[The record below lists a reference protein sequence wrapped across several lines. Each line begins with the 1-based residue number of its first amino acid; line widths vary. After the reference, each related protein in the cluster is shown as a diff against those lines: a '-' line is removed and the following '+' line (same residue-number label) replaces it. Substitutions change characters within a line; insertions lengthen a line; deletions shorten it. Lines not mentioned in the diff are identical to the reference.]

1 MHNTLIDDEVPHRDI
16 LARVHYNS
24 VQQTQRIPLG
34 VLWTRKAI
42 QNSPLAKHVSAVS
55 KKLYAPKRSASKRQ
69 ARNHP
74 VFPPLNGLKLLSATR
89 MGSEP
94 FREWSRNLVE
104 MTQNSLGIL
113 GEIIKTRTEHK
124 GENAKTSVWP
134 ESPKRSVWPQR
145 IAVGD
150 DAAGAMLHQAAST
163 GSRCTK
169 SKVGPCYSPA
179 YVDVMHEFGFAGVA
193 TNPVFLGTWWMSLM
207 LQDYGDWRQDY
218 VCMLGYTFYFE
229 YNIDKLPSNKQSSVS
244 IMKQVMALWDMPS
257 LAEDLRLRR
266 LHMLC
271 SFDFFDLKRRH
282 EAAFSEHRTDGATA
296 WVHAS
301 RDTWRDF
308 KALDSGGYA
317 HWLSFAPGDAGRD
330 DMMLSGLVNDWVDL
344 GPDLRY
350 QECNQAVFA
359 LTRAS
364 LKMDDLLECYERTVW
379 MLNASSASPRRY
391 IGFLT
396 TMAASMWQ
404 LCNHRQDVWRY
415 YALGHK
421 VCLAAQSR
429 QLYKVAN
436 LAECYDGHLKPRKL
450 PDAKVLAIPRQDY
463 YYSVWVEGR
472 EHTGV
477 VKLHATLCEGVE
489 LGLIPKPMVDFQIIV
504 PLLLRRQE
512 IGADA
517 FIKYM
522 DGGYCSHFAHVV
534 RSGHRSGFSRAY
546 SRAIAALVMEQWWSG
561 QFLAMGVGSLIDA
574 QPDRIAQDRAH

>member
-1 MHNTLIDDEVPHRDI
+1 MQNTPTEDEVAPRDV
-16 LARVHYNS
+16 LTRVHQGS
-24 VQQTQRIPLG
+24 PCQDQRIPLA

-42 QNSPLAKHVSAVS
+42 RNSPLAKHVSAANKRLYGPKHSTS
-55 KKLYAPKRSASKRQ
+55 KTATQDAIY
-69 ARNHP
+69 
-74 VFPPLNGLKLLSATR
+74 PPLLGLKQLAATA
-89 MGSEP
+89 MDSEP
-94 FREWSRNLVE
+94 FSEWSQGLVD
-104 MTQNSLGIL
+104 MTQNSLSIL

-124 GENAKTSVWP
+124 AQLEK
-134 ESPKRSVWPQR
+134 PKRRVWPQS

-150 DAAGAMLHQAAST
+150 DAAGAMLHQAALAS
-163 GSRCTK
+163 SRCTK

-179 YVDVMHEFGFAGVA
+179 YVKVMQEFGLAGVA

-207 LQDYGDWRQDY
+207 LQDYNDWRQDY

-229 YNIDKLPSNKQSSVS
+229 YNIDKLPRSKQSSASV
-244 IMKQVMALWDMPS
+244 MKQVRALWDMPN

-282 EAAFSEHRTDGATA
+282 EAAFSGHKTDGATA
-296 WVHAS
+296 WVHAN

-364 LKMDDLLECYERTVW
+364 LKMQDLLECYERTVW
-379 MLNASSASPRRY
+379 MLNASYATPRRHV
-391 IGFLT
+391 GFLT
-396 TMAASMWQ
+396 SMAACMWQ

-415 YALGHK
+415 YALGHQ

-436 LAECYDGHLKPRKL
+436 LAECYDRHLKPRDV
-450 PDAKVLAIPRQDY
+450 PEARVLTIPRKDY
-463 YYSVWVEGR
+463 TFNVDVNGV

-489 LGLIPKPMVDFQIIV
+489 LGLIPRSMVDFEIIL
-504 PLLLRRQE
+504 PLLLRRLE
-512 IGADA
+512 IDA
-517 FIKYM
+517 NVFMRWM
-522 DGGYCSHFAHVV
+522 DARYCSHFADVV
-534 RSGHRSGFSRAY
+534 RSGHKSGFCRTY
-546 SRAIAALVMEQWWSG
+546 GQAIGALVMEQWWSG